1 MARRHIPDRGD
12 VVWLEFS
19 PQAGHEQAGSRP
31 AVVISPGA
39 YNRRVGL
46 ALLCPLTTQ
55 VKGYPFEV
63 VLPPGL
69 KAKGAILADQI
80 KSLDW
85 RVRKAKLLCRV
96 PPEVMEETLAR
107 VLALIEP
114 EGARPTRRD

>member
-1 MARRHIPDRGD
+1 MAREYVPERGD
-12 VVWLEFS
+12 VVWLAFS
-19 PQAGHEQAGSRP
+19 PQAGQEQAGTRP
-31 AVVISPGA
+31 ALVISPRA

-46 ALLCPLTTQ
+46 ALFCPLTTQ
-55 VKGYPFEV
+55 IKGYPFEV

-69 KAKGAILADQI
+69 KAEGAVLADQI
-80 KSLDW
+80 KSLEW

-114 EGARPTRRD
+114 ERAS